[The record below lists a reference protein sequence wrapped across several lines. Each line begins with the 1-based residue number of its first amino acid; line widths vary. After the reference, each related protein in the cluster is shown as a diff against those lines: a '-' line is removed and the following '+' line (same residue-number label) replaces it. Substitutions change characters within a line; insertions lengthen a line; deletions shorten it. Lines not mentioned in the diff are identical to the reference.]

1 MACIQRIGLFSL
13 SVALRKVVVKN
24 IQILK
29 QITLVSLK
37 YGSEL

>member
-1 MACIQRIGLFSL
+1 MGSAGGVYTENWVVL

-37 YGSEL
+37 